1 MRCIHW
7 LAVFG
12 LVAMGAGCATTS
24 PSRITPGMAKKYL
37 VPGATHQAEV
47 IEIFGPP
54 NIITMRDGREMW
66 IYDKVSSRETTGVF
80 GFGGGGGAG
89 SGGGFGGGALG
100 GGFGSKT
107 RSETT
112 IMLIVH
118 YDNNDVV
125 RDYKFTQT
133 KF

>member
-1 MRCIHW
+1 
-7 LAVFG
+7 
-12 LVAMGAGCATTS
+12 MGAGCATTS

-37 VPGATHQAEV
+37 VPGTTHQAEV

-66 IYDKVSSRETTGVF
+66 IYDKVSSHETTGVF

-112 IMLIVH
+112 VMLIVH
-118 YDNNDVV
+118 YDSDDVV